1 MDKLINL
8 MQSVTEE
15 YRALA
20 WLILGVLLPVIIVMG
35 VVTLNWI
42 SRGGLHRHLRFIS
55 EKQEA
60 EELPQKRGNNEQ
72 KPA

>member
-1 MDKLINL
+1 MYKLINL

-20 WLILGVLLPVIIVMG
+20 WLILGVLLAVLVVIG
-35 VVTLNWI
+35 LVTLYWI
-42 SRGGLHRHLRFIS
+42 SHGGLSCQRIS

-60 EELPQKRGNNEQ
+60 EELSGLNDEQ